1 MNYDALSP
9 AASLSPPSISSG
21 DTDSDDQRASSPS
34 NSYAYYQPN
43 TSHSSSSSH
52 TSVSE
57 SPNLDFAQYL
67 PDIGL
72 QATMQELGMSIDGWE
87 QWNDKPIDPAML
99 FVDLDGLG
107 GGMPVT
113 PATTHSTLSPANL
126 PITPPAPV
134 GNPGVALPKNKFS
147 TARASHLL
155 SVPRAPSPEIRSTKA
170 EPLSAADD
178 IAQRILARTRPAVSK
193 QPQQLQPQ
201 SHVPGAMPGIV
212 MPSLPP
218 VPRSG
223 VANTTGVPNM
233 QDMNAFMP
241 MQLDP
246 NEAALTNEYIA
257 MLQNAQSMPDFFS
270 TAFNTPPAAPQQPP
284 SLPTLP
290 NTSANGN
297 QAASQAAPPLRTKT
311 SHTTIERR
319 YRTNL
324 NTRITA
330 LRHAVP
336 ALRVLDKAAFP
347 NEQPDE
353 HGLCDGVRPAR
364 KASKASVLGKA
375 TEYIRV
381 LKRREK
387 RLDGA
392 VGGLKA
398 LVRVLSGEQVVR
410 EWEAEWVRVH
420 GGPETDSIGVDAD
433 GNDAEGDGDDDDSDG
448 DEPKAKRT
456 KAASALS
463 VPSPAAA
470 PLAAGEKRKRGRP
483 RKSPQTETFP
493 QSVVAIAPAPA
504 SSSGE
509 NGKYLLGVFLF
520 FSFFKGG
527 ARHTPAHGHTHVG
540 SVISRAGSVISSP
553 SEAVQ
558 SPWDFAHLMHT
569 VLSIVLLAW
578 VVWGWITSLTEA
590 RHKKGEGRIK
600 IAKNVLAKGRS
611 ASALTRAWAAA
622 QLYFTGPESGAL
634 NEIQWDAVLG
644 LLLAPICA
652 PLARRFWA
660 RARESL
666 DYTHIPV
673 DADNGD
679 SQTLLVDN
687 GGEDTPLS
695 SGFLTPRPSAL
706 DDTPDPNLVRRAV
719 LGLDVEDAE
728 AGYVSALSG
737 SGIAGDE
744 TSTDDVLDFIAA
756 AQVWVMSDKTCAIRQ
771 ISSLPGHEDR
781 AWQIAWNPES
791 ALLASCSTDKT
802 VRLYSYSTPGSN
814 SANQDHDY
822 RFAPATTIATG
833 HTRTVRAIAW
843 APGGKSLAVGS
854 FDSNVSIWERSA
866 ADSDNEGEGQPS
878 GEWEM
883 VSQLEGH
890 ENECKSV
897 AYSHGGTLLA
907 SCSRDKSVWIWEV
920 QPDAEFECLSVMME
934 HSQDVKAVTFHP
946 QRDILA
952 SASYDD
958 TIKLYVDDPSDD
970 WYPFATLKGHSS
982 TVWSVAFSPCGR
994 YLASASDDKTI
1005 RVWKHVA
1012 SDSDIRDP
1020 GDWRPALDWEAHS
1033 RPVYSI
1039 SWGKGKSTDL
1049 TDPASDLGWIASAG
1063 GDGRIRI
1070 WKVGK
1075 SLFPLPLSDVDL
1087 EVFRYPSGNQV

>member
-21 DTDSDDQRASSPS
+21 DTDSDDQHASSPS
-34 NSYAYYQPN
+34 NSFAYYQPN

-107 GGMPVT
+107 GNMPVT

-134 GNPGVALPKNKFS
+134 VNPGAALPKNKFS

-155 SVPRAPSPEIRSTKA
+155 SVPRAPSPEIRSTKV

-178 IAQRILARTRPAVSK
+178 IAQRILARTRPAAPK
-193 QPQQLQPQ
+193 QPQQFQHHPQP
-201 SHVPGAMPGIV
+201 HVPGPMPGIV

-223 VANTTGVPNM
+223 AANATNVPNM
-233 QDMNAFMP
+233 QDMNGFMP
-241 MQLDP
+241 MQMDP

-270 TAFNTPPAAPQQPP
+270 TAFNTSPQSAAPQQPP
-284 SLPTLP
+284 TLPTLP
-290 NTSANGN
+290 NTNSNGN
-297 QAASQAAPPLRTKT
+297 QPTTNQAPPPLRTKT

-387 RLDGA
+387 RLEGA

-420 GGPETDSIGVDAD
+420 GGPETDSIGVDGD
-433 GNDAEGDGDDDDSDG
+433 GNDGEGDGDDDDSDG
-448 DEPKAKRT
+448 DEPKAKRA
-456 KAASALS
+456 KATAALS
-463 VPSPAAA
+463 VPAAA

-493 QSVVAIAPAPA
+493 QPVVAIAPAPA
-504 SSSGE
+504 SSGE

-527 ARHTPAHGHTHVG
+527 ARHAPAHGHTHVG

-553 SEAVQ
+553 SEVVQ

-569 VLSIVLLAW
+569 VLSIALLAW
-578 VVWGWITSLTEA
+578 VVWGWVSSLTESK
-590 RHKKGEGRIK
+590 HKKDEGRIK
-600 IAKNVLAKGRS
+600 VAKNVLTKGRA
-611 ASALTRAWAAA
+611 ASTLTRAWTAA
-622 QLYFTGPESGAL
+622 QLYFAGPEAGVQ
-634 NEIQWDAVLG
+634 NETQWDAILG
-644 LLLAPICA
+644 LLLAPVCA
-652 PLARRFWA
+652 PVARRFWA

-666 DYTHIPV
+666 DYANAPI
-673 DADNGD
+673 DADGQD
-679 SQTLLVDN
+679 AQTLFVDN
-687 GGEDTPLS
+687 SGENTPLS
-695 SGFLTPRPSAL
+695 SGFLTPRPLAL
-706 DDTPDPNLVRRAV
+706 DAPEPKLVHRAV

-744 TSTDDVLDFIAA
+744 VSTDDVLDFIAA
-756 AQVWVMSDKTCAIRQ
+756 AHVVDVMFELAVKRLIEASGGESDVKVAKEEADEAVRHAIRLGAGLKSQ
-771 ISSLPGHEDR
+771 RVRD
-781 AWQIAWNPES
+781 
-791 ALLASCSTDKT
+791 T
-802 VRLYSYSTPGSN
+802 VKVWENVCGTHGDLRIG
-814 SANQDHDY
+814 
-822 RFAPATTIATG
+822 R
-833 HTRTVRAIAW
+833 RR
-843 APGGKSLAVGS
+843 VG
-854 FDSNVSIWERSA
+854 
-866 ADSDNEGEGQPS
+866 
-878 GEWEM
+878 
-883 VSQLEGH
+883 
-890 ENECKSV
+890 
-897 AYSHGGTLLA
+897 
-907 SCSRDKSVWIWEV
+907 
-920 QPDAEFECLSVMME
+920 
-934 HSQDVKAVTFHP
+934 
-946 QRDILA
+946 
-952 SASYDD
+952 
-958 TIKLYVDDPSDD
+958 
-970 WYPFATLKGHSS
+970 
-982 TVWSVAFSPCGR
+982 
-994 YLASASDDKTI
+994 
-1005 RVWKHVA
+1005 
-1012 SDSDIRDP
+1012 
-1020 GDWRPALDWEAHS
+1020 
-1033 RPVYSI
+1033 
-1039 SWGKGKSTDL
+1039 
-1049 TDPASDLGWIASAG
+1049 
-1063 GDGRIRI
+1063 
-1070 WKVGK
+1070 
-1075 SLFPLPLSDVDL
+1075 
-1087 EVFRYPSGNQV
+1087 